1 MTLIVVAA
9 IVIVSI
15 MGFNNRNIIDQ
26 LILDPYI
33 VNKRKEWFRLLSC
46 ALIHAD
52 TMHLAFNM
60 IALYSFG
67 QALESYFAYT
77 MPNMPMLMY
86 ATLLIGGQLASV
98 LPSYAKHKDNY
109 NYRSLGASGM
119 VTAVI
124 FAAIVFNP
132 WGKIQLYFIP
142 IPGIVFG
149 LLYLAYEYYS
159 SKNSNDNINHDAHY
173 WGGVFGVLFVALTNP
188 QVGLNFIEQLMHP
201 NF

>member
-67 QALESYFAYT
+67 QAL
-77 MPNMPMLMY
+77 
-86 ATLLIGGQLASV
+86 
-98 LPSYAKHKDNY
+98 
-109 NYRSLGASGM
+109 
-119 VTAVI
+119 
-124 FAAIVFNP
+124 
-132 WGKIQLYFIP
+132 
-142 IPGIVFG
+142 
-149 LLYLAYEYYS
+149 
-159 SKNSNDNINHDAHY
+159 
-173 WGGVFGVLFVALTNP
+173 
-188 QVGLNFIEQLMHP
+188 
-201 NF
+201 